1 MNNFLFISDLDN
13 TLIGNDQALEKLN
26 HILHQHREVFG
37 TKIVYA
43 TGRSL
48 FLYQKLTQEKSL
60 LSPDAL
66 IASVGTEVY
75 LDIENKK
82 MDPHW
87 ANFLSQYWQ
96 RDQILE
102 ITHQFSELTP
112 QPESEQGQ
120 FKISFYLVQQEAE
133 AIIKQLESRFKQ
145 AKLDVKVIYSGSKD
159 LDILPK
165 PADKGLAVQFL
176 QTKWGMSDANTVVCG
191 DSGND
196 IALFS
201 TGKPRGILVGNAQTE
216 LRQWYQNNQTHYRYL
231 ASQNYA
237 EGIIEGLDYFQFIED
252 NV

>member
-1 MNNFLFISDLDN
+1 MNNVLFISDLDN

-26 HILHQHREVFG
+26 HILNEHREKFG

-48 FLYQKLTQEKSL
+48 FLYQKLTQEQSL
-60 LSPDAL
+60 LLPDAL

-75 LDIENKK
+75 LDIENEK
-82 MDPHW
+82 MDPDW

-96 RDQILE
+96 RDKILE

-112 QPESEQGQ
+112 QPESEQGA
-120 FKISFYLVQQEAE
+120 FKISFYLAQPKAE

-145 AKLDVKVIYSGSKD
+145 TKLDVKMIYSGSKN

-176 QTKWGMSDANTVVCG
+176 QTKWEMSDANTIVCG

-196 IALFS
+196 IALFN

-216 LRQWYQNNQTHYRYL
+216 LREWYQNNRTHYRYL
-231 ASQNYA
+231 ATQNYA
-237 EGIIEGLDYFQFIED
+237 QGIIEGLHHFQFI
-252 NV
+252 